1 MLLLIAVAPRIVIIH
16 SMIQIHLMLLLIAAK
31 DYKKLVEEY
40 HSNTSHV
47 TINPACPITRYFVRL
62 YSNTSHVTINQQ
74 ESCHG
79 GLGMTIQIHLMLLLI
94 AHWTRLRMPLC
105 HSNTSHVT
113 INRFGVASQTLTL

>member
-47 TINPACPITRYFVRL
+47 TINLSNLTQIISAFG
-62 YSNTSHVTINQQ
+62 YSNTSHVTINLEMVAGTTEGKINSNTSHVTINPRLQHQ
-74 ESCHG
+74 LLAREQ
-79 GLGMTIQIHLMLLLI
+79 IQIHLMLLLI
-94 AHWTRLRMPLC
+94 DLC
-105 HSNTSHVT
+105 
-113 INRFGVASQTLTL
+113 